1 MAVFDESKV
10 INALHTDRAEVG
22 KKYWFSDSI
31 SILKSKVEGS
41 AMDKV
46 RTLDEVI
53 LNSQYPFRTGSLT
66 VDFMLIYPYEEQPKK
81 RMTNRQLAEWLAR
94 GNGQY
99 MLVEKIPPMTY
110 FQYDYADEDDEVDA
124 GYDFV
129 IRSWGSDE
137 WVKPTVDIYERDC
150 K

>member
-1 MAVFDESKV
+1 MAEFDESKV
-10 INALHTDRAEVG
+10 INALHVDKAEVG
-22 KKYWFSDSI
+22 KQYYFADTL
-31 SILKSKVEGS
+31 LKLKQVVEDCDEDRLGVCS
-41 AMDKV
+41 NVIENDETPFVKNERV
-46 RTLDEVI
+46 RWEYL
-53 LNSQYPFRTGSLT
+53 
-66 VDFMLIYPYEEQPKK
+66 YPYEEPPKK

-110 FQYDYADEDDEVDA
+110 FQYDYADEDDEVDG

-129 IRSWGSDE
+129 IRSWDSDE
-137 WVKPTVDIYERDC
+137 WIPPTTDIYERDC